1 MLTILTVVGLITKNE
16 ETHYREEVNLL
27 TRWCRDNN
35 LLLKVSKTKEIV
47 VDFRRGHTEH
57 PPLTIDGA
65 AVERGSSTVRTSPGP
80 PTLHHR

>member
-47 VDFRRGHTEH
+47 VDFRRGHTKH
-57 PPLTIDGA
+57 PPLTTI
-65 AVERGSSTVRTSPGP
+65 VLLWKE
-80 PTLHHR
+80 